1 MKPQPLTR
9 IQTAFLLGAVITWGL
24 ITIYL
29 GIISLA
35 SIFVGLGRLHQQ
47 GFWVPILAGATIL
60 TMVSWISFRLAKRLF
75 TQRREEDVVHLHS
88 T

>member
-1 MKPQPLTR
+1 MKPQRLTR
-9 IQTAFLLGAVITWGL
+9 VQTVFLLGAVITWGL
-24 ITIYL
+24 ITVYL

-60 TMVSWISFRLAKRLF
+60 MMVSWISFRLAKHLF
-75 TQRREEDVVHLHS
+75 TKRKEEDVVHLQS
-88 T
+88 A